1 MVAQHGRG
9 DADFAAMGQ
18 LVFDLDGTLV
28 DSAPDLRAALNEM
41 LRERGRPPLS
51 LPQVKRMIGDG
62 APALVARALA
72 ASGTDPADAAS
83 ALPRF
88 IELYEADA
96 VRLTQPYPAVPET
109 LLALR
114 RRGYRTAICTNKPQ
128 HATVTVLEG
137 LGLLPLFDGIAGG
150 DRFAVRKPDPG
161 HLLGLIGAVDARPEA
176 AAMIGDSENDA
187 AVARSAGLPL
197 VLMRYGYAR
206 ADLASLGADAL
217 LDDFA
222 KLPAALDLLGLG
234 P

>member
-1 MVAQHGRG
+1 MRQ
-9 DADFAAMGQ
+9 FL
-18 LVFDLDGTLV
+18 LVFDLDGTLI

-41 LRERGRPPLS
+41 LRERGRAPLS
-51 LPQVKRMIGDG
+51 LPQVRSMIGDG
-62 APALVARALA
+62 AAALVARALE
-72 ASGTDPADAAS
+72 ASGVEPAGAAS

-88 IELYEADA
+88 LQLYEADA
-96 VRLTQPYPAVPET
+96 VRLTRPYPEVPST
-109 LLALR
+109 LAALR

-128 HATVTVLEG
+128 HATYTVLEG

-161 HLLGLIGAVDARPEA
+161 HLVELIDSLGARIGA
-176 AAMIGDSENDA
+176 AAMVGDSEIDA
-187 AVARSAGLPL
+187 AAAHAAGLPL

-206 ADLASLGADAL
+206 SDPEALAADAL

-222 KLPAALDLLGLG
+222 DLPATLDRLGLV

>member
-1 MVAQHGRG
+1 
-9 DADFAAMGQ
+9 MGHFL

-41 LRERGRPPLS
+41 LRERGRPPLT
-51 LPQVKRMIGDG
+51 LGQVRDMIGDG

-72 ASGTDPADAAS
+72 ASRAEPGEAAS

-88 IELYEADA
+88 LQLYEADA
-96 VRLTQPYPAVPET
+96 TRLTRPYPAVPET
-109 LLALR
+109 LASLR
-114 RRGYRTAICTNKPQ
+114 RCGYRTAICTNKPQ
-128 HATVTVLEG
+128 HATFAVLEG
-137 LGLLPLFDGIAGG
+137 LGLLPLFDEVAGG
-150 DRFAVRKPDPG
+150 DRFPVKKPDPG
-161 HLLGLIGAVDARPEA
+161 HLLGLIGVVGARAEA

-187 AVARSAGLPL
+187 AAARAAGLPL

-206 ADLASLGADAL
+206 AELETLAADAL

-222 KLPAALDLLGLG
+222 DLPAALDRLGLG

>member
-1 MVAQHGRG
+1 
-9 DADFAAMGQ
+9 MGNF
-18 LVFDLDGTLV
+18 LLIFDLDGTLV

-62 APALVARALA
+62 GAVLVARALA
-72 ASGTDPADAAS
+72 ASGSDPADAAR

-109 LLALR
+109 LAVLR

-128 HATVTVLEG
+128 HATLIVLEG
-137 LGLLPLFDGIAGG
+137 LGLLPLFDGVAGG

-161 HLLGLIGAVDARPEA
+161 HLLGLIGAVGARAEA

-187 AVARSAGLPL
+187 AAARAAGIPL
-197 VLMRYGYAR
+197 VLMRHGYAR
-206 ADLASLGADAL
+206 GGLDSLGADAL
-217 LDDFA
+217 LDHFA
-222 KLPAALDLLGLG
+222 DLPGALEKLGLG